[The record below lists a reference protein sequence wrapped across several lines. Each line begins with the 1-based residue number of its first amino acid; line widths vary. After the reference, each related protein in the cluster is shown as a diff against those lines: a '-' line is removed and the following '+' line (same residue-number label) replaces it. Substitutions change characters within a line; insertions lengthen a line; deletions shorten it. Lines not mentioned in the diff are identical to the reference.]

1 MNQID
6 DLDAFLEG
14 KGVKRSGWLPV
25 STRSD
30 GSPFGLPVNAILGA
44 EDGPTM
50 VIEACVHGDETEGA
64 LAAVTLAREIDPTS
78 IKGKLIIVTVVNIRA
93 YETGTRGNPDER
105 YNYDM
110 NRLFPGNPNGSIS
123 QRIVDIYF
131 NKIVK
136 RADTV
141 LAFHGGGGLF
151 YLINRVMIS
160 KDPKSIELAK
170 IMGPDWGLLHQ
181 SHHPGTLLVECQNEG
196 IAAVI
201 AELGG
206 SNNRLAEPLMQNVDC
221 FTRTAKNIM
230 MHIGMLEGTPE
241 TLDEWGVLK
250 GTNVKC
256 KYGGLIIPTEKCRL
270 NTEVKEG
277 DHIVTIVDLFGN
289 ELDKVLAPQDGTVL
303 GVPAS
308 PVAYPGN
315 NILTIAKVVKK
326 IIK

>member
-1 MNQID
+1 MSQIE
-6 DLDAFLEG
+6 DLDSFLSHR
-14 KGVKRSGWLPV
+14 GVKKSGWLPV

-30 GSPFGLPVNAILGA
+30 GSPFGLPVTAVLG
-44 EDGPTM
+44 EEEGPTL

-64 LAAVTLAREIDPTS
+64 LAGVTLVRDLDPAS
-78 IKGKLIIVTVVNIRA
+78 LKGSVIVIPVVNIRA
-93 YETGTRGNPDER
+93 YEAGTRGNPDER

-110 NRLFPGNPNGSIS
+110 NRLFPGNPKGSVS

-131 NKIVK
+131 NKVVK

-141 LAFHGGGGLF
+141 LSFHGGGGLF

-170 IMGPDWGLLHQ
+170 IMGPDWTLLHE
-181 SHHPGTLLVECQNEG
+181 SHHPGTLLVECHEEG
-196 IAAVI
+196 IPAVI

-206 SNNRLAEPLMQNVDC
+206 ASNRLTDPLMHNVNC
-221 FTRTAKNIM
+221 LVRTAKNVM
-230 MHIGMLEGTPE
+230 MYMGILSGEPKCAS
-241 TLDEWGVLK
+241 EWGVLK

-256 KYGGLIIPTEKCRL
+256 NYGGLIVPTEKCKI

-277 DHIVTIVDLFGN
+277 DHILTIVDLFSN

-315 NILTIAKVVKK
+315 NILTIAKVTET
-326 IIK
+326 IK